1 MAICICVWRNRYTHN
16 LLLLYMLFVVRCGD
30 RWVTDFFRGSVGN
43 SISDLRDSKLLHAP
57 DSPTVNPD
65 MPAPP
70 TKPAEPF
77 FFVPPGF
84 RPNTFFVGMD
94 KELIKL
100 GKKLFDK
107 KRRANGTACVVLH
120 GQAGAGKSHLARQ
133 YVNTNRKKFPGGIF
147 WVNARLIEELT
158 KDYWQIAQ
166 KVVARD
172 APELRVSGEQTGRS
186 FVDVV
191 KEWFEGRQEW
201 LIVLDGVTLDKDS
214 DIDRLQKFVP
224 ESRNSS
230 LIYVSRAKRLE
241 TLERLLRP
249 QAVKVSPLSDEEAC
263 KLLLKSIP
271 IHHPRKAQIDSAR
284 KLVKQVGGLPLAI
297 NAISYRIAY
306 THEPLEKYTIKS
318 YSDDQKIAGR
328 YNEIM
333 DDLRARNHME
343 AYSLISVLCFYGP
356 NIPVEMIHLGL
367 KALRREDVEVKSSE
381 NGEQPDINTTFGI
394 LMRYGLIERNEPD
407 DKDSLSS
414 SRGSLVEPEPIDML
428 KLHSVVQKFCCDSLN
443 ASGLLQDWLKY
454 AIRLFC
460 HSFEEADIRI
470 KSRSELARISDYR
483 EYLVHG
489 ERLRAH
495 TLDYESKSQ
504 LLGKLRTELDPT
516 LLLIR
521 QEIQLKEPRS
531 SHESVQ
537 LAEFQI
543 SVFDRTSSSSSSGI
557 SASGVRTPGHRPPP
571 LALADE
577 NEFGIPLTKPSTDSP
592 RSIGTTSPAYEP
604 RIVDHSPRARFP
616 PVYYENDQRASYP
629 MQKGASDSTLRPR
642 TGSNTSDGSPW
653 QLVQPNRKLFRPS
666 YAGRNWDRRPVE
678 AEVDRHSA
686 TGSMT
691 RPQIEARGNLS
702 GSSSA
707 ITSLTSVHHKSPPRS
722 RGSLWSRS
730 SSGRSPTS
738 TQNRPSYAGVL
749 AGRSEQSTV
758 GSYKA
763 PRRPVYTEEDHK
775 STAASFERGRSRE
788 NVITRMADAQPYLS
802 PPRSQFI
809 PQSTDISGRPSQ
821 LPRVSQHPVTQS
833 PYQSPPLQYIIKQ
846 PAPESSF
853 HPYHASQ
860 TENVMPK
867 YSPINVSGPN
877 PSALSIDENITI
889 TSRYPGSAVS
899 RIRDYDLS
907 QSPHTDSNP
916 DILNYQFEPVYLHS
930 PFNMHPN
937 IHPNGNYSQP
947 VTRDH
952 SHQSHDSGSASEP
965 RPLHRTKVS
974 PYLNTIVMDTSSP
987 RLRNADGSP
996 AHKSP
1001 KLGYSRPH
1009 SSSLGKPPSP
1019 DPMARSDSALLSGA
1033 GGWTGYPTPQDAVP
1047 RYMHFSR
1054 ARSDNSPTN
1063 TMHSPMSR
1071 TDSGPGMIVDG
1082 CGMVGHVAFGE
1093 FEPTSIAEARRRIRE
1108 YEEMLSRR
1116 GTSRSVDAIIET
1128 HNRPI
1133 ERRPEMVLEQPQD
1146 GPPAGLG
1153 IWSEDGPENEMPY
1166 PEVNRILTE

>member
-1 MAICICVWRNRYTHN
+1 
-16 LLLLYMLFVVRCGD
+16 
-30 RWVTDFFRGSVGN
+30 
-43 SISDLRDSKLLHAP
+43 
-57 DSPTVNPD
+57 

-70 TKPAEPF
+70 SKPAEPY

-94 KELIKL
+94 KELIQM

-107 KRRANGTACVVLH
+107 RRRANGTACVVLH

-166 KVVARD
+166 KVVAKD
-172 APELRVSGEQTGRS
+172 APELRVSGEQMGRS

-191 KEWFEGRQEW
+191 KEWFESRQEW
-201 LIVLDGVTLDKDS
+201 LIIFDEVTLDKDQ

-249 QAVKVSPLSDEEAC
+249 QAVKVSPLNDDDAC

-306 THEPLEKYTIKS
+306 THEPIEKYTIKS

-356 NIPVEMIHLGL
+356 HLPVEMIHLGL
-367 KALRREDVEVKSSE
+367 KALRRENLEVKSSE

-407 DKDSLSS
+407 DKDSISS
-414 SRGSLVEPEPIDML
+414 SRSSVLEPEPIDML
-428 KLHSVVQKFCCDSLN
+428 KMHSVVQKFCCDSLN
-443 ASGLLQDWLKY
+443 ASGLLQNWLKY

-495 TLDYESKSQ
+495 TLDYESKTQ

-521 QEIQLKEPRS
+521 QEIRLKEPS
-531 SHESVQ
+531 SSQESVQ
-537 LAEFQI
+537 QAEFQI
-543 SVFDRTSSSSSSGI
+543 SVFDRTSSSSSSGY
-557 SASGVRTPGHRPPP
+557 SASGVRTPGHKPPP

-577 NEFGIPLTKPSTDSP
+577 NEFGIPLMKPSTDSP
-592 RSIGTTSPAYEP
+592 RSIGTTSPAFEP
-604 RIVDHSPRARFP
+604 MIVDHSPRARFP
-616 PVYYENDQRASYP
+616 PVYYENDPRASYP

-642 TGSNTSDGSPW
+642 TGSNTSDGPPW
-653 QLVQPNRKLFRPS
+653 QIVQPTRKVLRPT

-691 RPQIEARGNLS
+691 RPQLGTRGDLS
-702 GSSSA
+702 GSSNA
-707 ITSLTSVHHKSPPRS
+707 IISLTSMHHKSPPRS

-730 SSGRSPTS
+730 SSGRSPTPS
-738 TQNRPSYAGVL
+738 QSRPSYAGVL
-749 AGRSEQSTV
+749 AGRSEESTD
-758 GSYKA
+758 GPHTA
-763 PRRPVYTEEDHK
+763 PRPPLHTEEDRE
-775 STAASFERGRSRE
+775 STATLFERGRPRE
-788 NVITRMADAQPYLS
+788 NFIPRINDAHPQLS
-802 PPRSQFI
+802 PLRSQVL
-809 PQSTDISGRPSQ
+809 PQSTDTSRQPSQ
-821 LPRVSQHPVTQS
+821 LRSVSQHPVTKS
-833 PYQSPPLQYIIKQ
+833 SYESPPLQYIINQ
-846 PAPESSF
+846 HPLESSSL
-853 HPYHASQ
+853 PNHASQ
-860 TENVMPK
+860 IENVKPR
-867 YSPINVSGPN
+867 YSPVNVSGPN
-877 PSALSIDENITI
+877 PSPLPIDENITI
-889 TSRYPGSAVS
+889 TSRFPGSS
-899 RIRDYDLS
+899 TPYTRYRDVL
-907 QSPHTDSNP
+907 QSPYTDSNP
-916 DILNYQFEPVYLHS
+916 DIPNYQYESLHLHS
-930 PFNMHPN
+930 PSGIHPN
-937 IHPNGNYSQP
+937 VHPNGNYSQP

-952 SHQSHDSGSASEP
+952 SHQSHNSTSASEP
-965 RPLHRTKVS
+965 RPIHRTKVS
-974 PYLNTIVMDTSSP
+974 PYLNTIVMDSSSP

-1001 KLGYSRPH
+1001 KLGYSQPL
-1009 SSSLGKPPSP
+1009 SSSHSQQASP
-1019 DPMARSDSALLSGA
+1019 DPMARSDSALLTGT
-1033 GGWTGYPTPQDAVP
+1033 GGWAGYPTSQNAVP
-1047 RYMHFSR
+1047 RYMHFSG
-1054 ARSDNSPTN
+1054 ARSENSPTN

-1071 TDSGPGMIVDG
+1071 TDSGPGMVVDG
-1082 CGMVGHVAFGE
+1082 YGMVGHVAFGE

-1116 GTSRSVDAIIET
+1116 GAGRAVDT
-1128 HNRPI
+1128 NFGPHNKSI
-1133 ERRPEMVLEQPQD
+1133 ERRPDMSIFEQPRD
-1146 GPPAGLG
+1146 GPAAGLG
-1153 IWSEDGPENEMPY
+1153 IWSENGPESEMPY